1 MSKNYHDEKE
11 LKKESWCRPCV
22 HCASSLKTFFFWI
35 SRKRNTG
42 EGEFQKRNFLK
53 EIRHF
58 LVPERRHITIRAW
71 LSHVISITGEASTK
85 KFCIDVC
92 TSSLQN
98 KIINK

>member
-1 MSKNYHDEKE
+1 VQAM
-11 LKKESWCRPCV
+11 RPLCKFTQDL
-22 HCASSLKTFFFWI
+22 SFFWI
-35 SRKRNTG
+35 SKKRNTG
-42 EGEFQKRNFLK
+42 EGEFQKRKFLK

>member
-1 MSKNYHDEKE
+1 VQAM
-11 LKKESWCRPCV
+11 RPLCKFTQD
-22 HCASSLKTFFFWI
+22 LFFWI